1 VEKGAE
7 AAGRLAGAGFENASE
22 VALVG
27 KSRIACDKCQ
37 IGPSVGQRAASKLN
51 SQVIHKF
58 GHGAAVPLP
67 KDTRQVNWVYTHL
80 EGNLFQG

>member
-1 VEKGAE
+1 MEKGAE
-7 AAGRLAGAGFENASE
+7 VAGRLAGAGFENASE

-27 KSRIACDKCQ
+27 KARIACDKCQ
-37 IGPSVGQRAASKLN
+37 IGPSVGQRATSKLD

-67 KDTRQVNWVYTHL
+67 KDPRQVNWVYT
-80 EGNLFQG
+80 NL

>member
-7 AAGRLAGAGFENASE
+7 VAWRLAGAGFENASE

-27 KSRIACDKCQ
+27 KARIACDKCQ

-51 SQVIHKF
+51 SQMIHEF
-58 GHGAAVPLP
+58 GHGAAVPLA
-67 KDTRQVNWVYTHL
+67 KDPRQVNWVNT
-80 EGNLFQG
+80 NL